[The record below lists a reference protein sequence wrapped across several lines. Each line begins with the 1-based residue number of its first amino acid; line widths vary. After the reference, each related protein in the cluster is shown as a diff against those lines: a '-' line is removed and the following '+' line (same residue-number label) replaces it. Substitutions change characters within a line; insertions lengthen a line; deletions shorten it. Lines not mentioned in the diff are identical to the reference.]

1 MTLALSE
8 DLRFCRSGDR
18 TIFMDIEKGR
28 YFTITNSDAEV
39 FGRWHEGKAVDV
51 GDAGQLAKLKSQGV
65 LVDAKPHCSPQSSRR
80 VDVEAPQ
87 ESRSEEHTSELQSI
101 MRSSYSVL
109 CLQKKNKRTH

>member
-51 GDAGQLAKLKSQGV
+51 GEVVPLAKLNSQGV
-65 LVDAKPHCSPQSSRR
+65 LVDAKPHRTA
-80 VDVEAPQ
+80 E
-87 ESRSEEHTSELQSI
+87 RSVGKECVSTCIYRGSQDHS
-101 MRSSYSVL
+101 
-109 CLQKKNKRTH
+109 KNNIN